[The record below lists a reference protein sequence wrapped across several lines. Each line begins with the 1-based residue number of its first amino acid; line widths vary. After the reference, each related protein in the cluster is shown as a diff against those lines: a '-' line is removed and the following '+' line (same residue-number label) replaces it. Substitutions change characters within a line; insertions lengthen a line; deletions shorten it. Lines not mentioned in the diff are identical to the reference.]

1 MTQGFDWFRPED
13 LPLFFAALRQSPKE
27 AILVG
32 GQSLTFWVDFFHIPI
47 PETET
52 PALTQDA
59 DVFASRHDAAIVA
72 KALNGHIEVPP
83 PDDHTPNTAIVTYVT
98 PDGRKLSVDFMGV
111 LIGLNA
117 EDIRKTAAVLE
128 HKEYGIV
135 RVLHP
140 ALVLKSRIA
149 NLHRLKS
156 KRDSNGIEQAKLA
169 VQVLKAFFEWY
180 VRGGFADGNEERYLL
195 DRVKWLKEVAL
206 SDDGL
211 FVYKNWGIDVMNAAP
226 YSLIKSDAFHQKQ
239 KPKIEQWI
247 TSKRMRSSGSIAE
260 P

>member
-1 MTQGFDWFRPED
+1 MTQGFDWFRPEA
-13 LPLFFAALRQSPKE
+13 LPLFFEALRQSPKE

-32 GQSLTFWVDFFHIPI
+32 GQSLTFWVDFFHLPI
-47 PETET
+47 PETGT

-59 DVFASRHDAAIVA
+59 DVFASRHDAAVVA
-72 KALNGHIEVPP
+72 KALKGHIEIPAT
-83 PDDHTPNTAIVTYVT
+83 DDHTPNTAIVTYST
-98 PDGRKLSVDFMGV
+98 PDGRRLSVDFMGV

-117 EDIRKTAAVLE
+117 EEIRKTAAVLE
-128 HKEYGIV
+128 HEEYGVV

-156 KRDSNGIEQAKLA
+156 KQDSNGVEQAKLA
-169 VQVLKAFFEWY
+169 VQVMKAFIVWY
-180 VRGGFADGNEERYLL
+180 LREGYAERNEERYLL
-195 DRVKWLKEVAL
+195 DRVQWLKRLAL

-211 FVYKNWGIDVMNAAP
+211 FVFRNWGIDVMNAAP
-226 YSLIKSDAFHQKQ
+226 YSHIQSEEFHQKQ

-247 TSKRMRSSGSIAE
+247 ASKRLK
-260 P
+260 